1 MNENQKAVE
10 AGNLFT
16 ASAYELTDTEVT
28 LVENLKTFDDG
39 NDYVILFKY
48 SSTAY
53 RLLTFTLKEGV
64 KLYWSS
70 DNYFC
75 WEPRGTDK
83 ILSSK
88 LYSSV
93 SVDGFGSASTPSLGS
108 YYFSSTAR
116 PTSRDV
122 VNVIYSTIDIYDTD
136 YATIIRQAD
145 ADPFVEESGVEIRSV
160 KPSKLYYTGDAQI
173 DFIVEYRVHPATTL
187 DRIEYNWV
195 ADTPPFAA
203 SGIHEVDITAWTT
216 AGKSDTVRYSL
227 FIYDIENPYPP
238 ELPPLIE
245 DGHQEVV
252 VGRNKDGVL
261 SAITFNAV
269 VGSGCCFFNTDTS
282 FGISNNIDYSKRI
295 QGVVAGFCCY
305 LFDESL
311 NDWVLSSEDYP
322 YPNRTTTSTV
332 HKNNVIY
339 TTVDIYSDANKTT
352 LLYQKNPRL
361 KRENFDAKTMQVR
374 EVIEYPDPRT
384 FDTTVEQYILWYG
397 TYSGSAG
404 VYCFA
409 IRNPSS
415 RVTAV
420 NFKVASVS
428 SSSMVFDAGKNEET
442 CLLRYRNGRW
452 EYAVNW
458 RVGGTG
464 GFSAVNKDTLFKA
477 IYEINN
483 VNLYLATHD
492 DSEQNLIYETILDV
506 EPADIFFNVDGVVR
520 QGVVDNLSK
529 VSFFNG
535 ERWIGI
541 EVTDD
546 ETDVKI
552 FIDDNWKNIRLF

>member
-1 MNENQKAVE
+1 MSEQQKTVE

-16 ASAYELTDTEVT
+16 ASAYELTEIEAT

-48 SSTAY
+48 NSTTY
-53 RLLTFTLKEGV
+53 RLLTFTLADGV
-64 KLYWSS
+64 KLFWSS

-93 SVDGFGSASTPSLGS
+93 SVDGFASASTPSLAS
-108 YYFSSTAR
+108 YYFPSSAR
-116 PTSRDV
+116 PPKRDAA
-122 VNVIYSTIDIYDTD
+122 NIIYSNIDIYDTD
-136 YATIIRQAD
+136 YTTIMRPAD
-145 ADPFVEESGVEIRSV
+145 TDLWVEENGVKIKSV
-160 KPSKLYYTGDAQI
+160 KSSKLHYTGDAEI
-173 DFIVEYRVHPATTL
+173 DLIVDYRLHPAAML

-195 ADTPPFAA
+195 ADTPPFATP
-203 SGIHEVDITAWTT
+203 GIHEVDITAWTT

-227 FIYDIENPYPP
+227 FIYDSENPYPP

-252 VGRNKDGVL
+252 VGRNKNGVL

-269 VGSGCCFFNTDTS
+269 VGNGCCFFNTDTS
-282 FGISNNIDYSKRI
+282 FGITNATAPSERI
-295 QGVVAGFCCY
+295 QGVIAGFCCY

-311 NDWVLSSEDYP
+311 GEWVLSSEEYP
-322 YPNRTTTSTV
+322 YPNKTFSAPV

-339 TTVDIYSDANKTT
+339 TTVDIYSDANKTA
-352 LLYQKNPRL
+352 LLYPKNPRL
-361 KRENFDAKTMQVR
+361 KRENFDVKTMQVR
-374 EVIEYPDPRT
+374 EAIEYPDPRT
-384 FDTTVEQYILWYG
+384 FDTTVQNYVLWYG
-397 TYSGSAG
+397 TYNGSAG
-404 VYCFA
+404 VYCYG

-420 NFKVASVS
+420 NFKVTSVS

-442 CLLRYRNGRW
+442 CLLRYRNGKW

-458 RVGGTG
+458 RIGGTG
-464 GFSAVNKDTLFKA
+464 GFLAVNKDTLFKA

-492 DSEQNLIYETILDV
+492 DSEKHLIYETVLDV
-506 EPADIFFNVDGVVR
+506 EPADVFFNVDGVVR
-520 QGVVDNLSK
+520 QGIIDNLSD
-529 VSFFNG
+529 VSVFNG

-552 FIDDNWKNIRLF
+552 FIDGNWKNIRLF